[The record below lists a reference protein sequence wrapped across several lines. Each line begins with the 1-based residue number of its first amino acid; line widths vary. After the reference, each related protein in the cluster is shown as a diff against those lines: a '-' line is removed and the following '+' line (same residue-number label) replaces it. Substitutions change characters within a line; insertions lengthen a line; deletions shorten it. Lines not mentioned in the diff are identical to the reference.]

1 MAVSDLQ
8 INRVCDL
15 VYEIAVKISE
25 FYGESKVVGSDEE
38 ASRILLLEA
47 TRKVMKKTFDLLGMK
62 TIDKI

>member
-1 MAVSDLQ
+1 M
-8 INRVCDL
+8 CDL

-25 FYGESKVVGSDEE
+25 FYSQSKVVGSDEE
-38 ASRILLLEA
+38 ASRVLLLEA